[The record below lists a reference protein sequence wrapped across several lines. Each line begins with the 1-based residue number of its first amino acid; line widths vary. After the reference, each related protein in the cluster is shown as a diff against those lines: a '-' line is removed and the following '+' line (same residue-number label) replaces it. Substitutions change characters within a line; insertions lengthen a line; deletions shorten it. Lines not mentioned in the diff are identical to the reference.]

1 MNQPPAVVR
10 AWPDEDVLGIVA
22 EAQLEREESERA
34 PSTAPSGPAAR
45 GVTQQRTL
53 IYRVRRRPGE

>member
-10 AWPDEDVLGIVA
+10 AWSDEDVLGIVA

-34 PSTAPSGPAAR
+34 PSTAPSMPTAR
-45 GVTQQRTL
+45 GASQQRTI
-53 IYRVRRRPGE
+53 IYRVRPRPGE